1 MKQFGGVRQTSGT
14 PIAADFGNSTGTP
27 LVIDITSGS
36 GYYLDSA
43 GAVQPLAGGGGGGAP
58 TGATYLTLSLNGS
71 LTAERVLTAG
81 NAITFADTGANG
93 TLTVSVNTLDTVPQP
108 VASVQ
113 FNQQQA
119 LQFRVENRT
128 SDPASPATGQIWLR
142 TDL

>member
-1 MKQFGGVRQTSGT
+1 MKQFGNVRQTVGVPIVADFANSNGT
-14 PIAADFGNSTGTP
+14 PF
-27 LVIDITSGS
+27 VIDITSGT
-36 GYYLDSA
+36 GYYLDA
-43 GAVQPLAGGGGGGAP
+43 AAAVQPLAGGGGGAP

-81 NAITFADTGANG
+81 TAIGFADTGANG
-93 TLTVSVNTLDTVPQP
+93 TLTISVSTLDTVPQP

-128 SDPASPATGQIWLR
+128 SDPGSPATGQIWLR

>member
-1 MKQFGGVRQTSGT
+1 MKQFGNVRQTSGV
-14 PIAADFGNSTGTP
+14 PVVADFANSNGTP
-27 LVIDITSGS
+27 LVIDITSGT
-36 GYYLDSA
+36 GYYLDSSA
-43 GAVQPLAGGGGGGAP
+43 AVQPLAGGGGGGAP

-81 NAITFADTGANG
+81 TAITFADTGANG
-93 TLTVSVNTLDTVPQP
+93 TLTVSVQSLDSVPQP

-128 SDPASPATGQIWLR
+128 SDPASPSTGQIWLR

>member
-1 MKQFGGVRQTSGT
+1 MRQLGNVRQTNGT
-14 PIAADFGNSTGTP
+14 PIVADFANRSGTP
-27 LVIDITSGS
+27 LVIDISTGT
-36 GYYLDSA
+36 GYYLDA
-43 GAVQPLAGGGGGGAP
+43 AATVQPLAGGGGGGAP
-58 TGATYLTLSLNGS
+58 TGATYLTLSLNGT

-81 NAITFADTGANG
+81 TAIGFTDTGANG
-93 TLTVSVNTLDTVPQP
+93 TLTVSVGSLDTVPQP

-128 SDPASPATGQIWLR
+128 SDPGAPATGQVWLR